1 VVVFGIESSL
11 SRPAT
16 VIVEASFPHRELPGS
31 VKAIRSS
38 MLGINVGESSKSD
51 WVISQKVPA
60 EGEEAIVTPK
70 PSASMV

>member
-1 VVVFGIESSL
+1 
-11 SRPAT
+11 
-16 VIVEASFPHRELPGS
+16 
-31 VKAIRSS
+31 